1 MANTIPKEIWVKI
14 WSLVDFRTLQKSC
27 TLVCKYWFG
36 GIRGSTSLSGKM
48 AVNDWQ
54 KSLEDINLIL
64 ENWEANNCPN
74 VTQMSCEMSDSDLLQ
89 LATHPSLKKI
99 YFQQEYELGIW
110 GKVTDVCFDL
120 KTKSPATSIEN
131 VVRLHFLNFFE
142 KWNWRDYDDEVHEP
156 VLKRFKTEDV
166 FSMEPIARTML
177 NLETLQI
184 FDDSH
189 DYVQDLQDKLKY
201 FEPFFHGIQH
211 CQNLT
216 ELILGVDIGE
226 YAAFTP
232 NIKTLF
238 ITGQLQ
244 LHLEDLDWIAN
255 LKKLESLTLDML
267 RFGDKKIDIK
277 VFTTECKDMIR
288 LSGLLLPFFL
298 SKKLETLKFPQ
309 YSIDGNIV

>member
-1 MANTIPKEIWVKI
+1 MSNRIPKEIWVEI

-36 GIRGSTSLSGKM
+36 GIRGSTSLSGM
-48 AVNDWQ
+48 ALNNWQ
-54 KSLEDINLIL
+54 KSLEHINLVL

-74 VTQMSCEMSDSDLLQ
+74 VTQMSCEMSESDLLH

-142 KWNWRDYDDEVHEP
+142 KWNWRDYHDEVHQP
-156 VLKRFKTEDV
+156 ALKRFKTEDI

-189 DYVQDLQDKLKY
+189 DHVKGMQNKIKY

-232 NIKTLF
+232 NIRKLF

-244 LHLEDLDWIAN
+244 LHLEDLDWIAK

-277 VFTTECKDMIR
+277 VCTTSSKDMIR
-288 LSGLLLPFFL
+288 LSGLLKLFFV
-298 SKKLETLKFPQ
+298 KKLKAMKFPK
-309 YSIDGNIV
+309 YTID